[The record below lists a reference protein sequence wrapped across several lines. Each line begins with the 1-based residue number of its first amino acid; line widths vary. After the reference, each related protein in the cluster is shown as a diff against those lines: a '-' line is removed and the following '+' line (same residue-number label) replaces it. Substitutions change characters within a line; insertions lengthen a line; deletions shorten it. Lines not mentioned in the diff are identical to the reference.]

1 MDFTFLPMS
10 PAVAVA
16 ASFFYDL
23 GCGMGPK
30 SPEFLELLLVPLA
43 ACVIPLRKSL
53 ERLHQRFGEQQ
64 VVKLL
69 KSKARSVEMM
79 I

>member
-1 MDFTFLPMS
+1 
-10 PAVAVA
+10 
-16 ASFFYDL
+16 
-23 GCGMGPK
+23 MGPK
-30 SPEFLELLLVPLA
+30 SPEFMELLLVPLA

-69 KSKARSVEMM
+69 KSKARVSFNQWS
-79 I
+79 

>member
-1 MDFTFLPMS
+1 
-10 PAVAVA
+10 
-16 ASFFYDL
+16 
-23 GCGMGPK
+23 MGPK

-69 KSKARSVEMM
+69 KSKARSISGDDAECREAVQLKCPVALL
-79 I
+79 IISDL

>member
-1 MDFTFLPMS
+1 
-10 PAVAVA
+10 
-16 ASFFYDL
+16 
-23 GCGMGPK
+23 MGPK

-43 ACVIPLRKSL
+43 TCVIPLRKSL

-69 KSKARSVEMM
+69 KSKARSISGDAECREAVQLKCPVAAVALL
-79 I
+79 IISDL